1 MENEMVLTQ
10 INRLKYGKLLARTLP
25 QVIETREEFD
35 RLVQTMEALDRQE
48 SLTPEE
54 HALRKLLEHLIK
66 EYDDKIELPN
76 SPPYRTV
83 LYLMERQ
90 RLRQVDLLPVFGSRS
105 VASEVL
111 NGKREISKT
120 HARKLAE
127 FFHLPVS
134 LFI

>member
-48 SLTPEE
+48 SLTPEG

-66 EYDDKIELPN
+66 EYDDKIELPY

>member
-1 MENEMVLTQ
+1 MVLTQ
-10 INRLKYGKLLARTLP
+10 ISSVKYGKLLARTLP
-25 QVIETREEFD
+25 QVIETREELH
-35 RLVQTMEALDRQE
+35 RLVRAMEALDRQE

-66 EYDDKIELPN
+66 EYDDKIALPY
-76 SPPYRTV
+76 SAPYRTV

-90 RLRQVDLLPVFGSRS
+90 GLRQVDLLPVFGSRS

-111 NGKREISKT
+111 NGKREISKA

-127 FFHLPVS
+127 FFHLLVS

>member
-10 INRLKYGKLLARTLP
+10 INCLKYGKLLARTLP